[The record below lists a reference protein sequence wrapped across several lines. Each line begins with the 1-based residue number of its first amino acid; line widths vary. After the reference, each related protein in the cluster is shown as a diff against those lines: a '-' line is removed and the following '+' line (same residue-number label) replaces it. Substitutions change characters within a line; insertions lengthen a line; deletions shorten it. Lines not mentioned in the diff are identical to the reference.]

1 MEGINILEDIRL
13 SVGDEDHVQLVQWL
27 VHKSH
32 IVLFDG
38 SMLGASICQLWEG
51 CKKSL
56 DS

>member
-1 MEGINILEDIRL
+1 L

-51 CKKSL
+51 CKKGL